1 MYDFIKK
8 YNEGIYNMKIID
20 NFLKKL
26 GVSRNTFVTYVL
38 TLITIYIAVDRIVEI
53 LLMLFTGIS
62 YSYWGPFQYT
72 LALACPIF
80 AFLFSP
86 PSEFATNKK
95 QKVTFF
101 FVYVIALTTITISMF
116 TQWLNMGAWLLLISN
131 PGYVDLITDF
141 SDLIRPAF
149 TSITILFPV
158 FIIPKVF
165 KFLYFGVNDDKNLT
179 RSIWDYGGID
189 LSDKKS
195 GHGPYTCEVFLCQD
209 FETAKVIT
217 IPESSRYQSMLVC
230 GGSGSGKTSLVYE
243 PLIAR
248 DLERKFFFREVA
260 KEMGYTALK
269 TGIASLNAP
278 YDNDYLNKN
287 FNLNMLIP
295 TYGREEVYKGY
306 MKKMILDSSS
316 GITYKDCGITVMSP
330 DREISDHLM
339 AVCDNFELPYKVIDP
354 SDKNSVGLNP
364 FIYDDANKIA
374 ITISSILKTM
384 FAISQDETEESYRES
399 VVMQAIENVSLLLKE
414 MYPRMNDGLL
424 PNLEDM
430 LKMFS
435 NFDLVEKMCEILAH
449 DEDLKEKY
457 SIQISYF
464 KKNFYKNGSSRANT
478 EKYIDIVISQLDKL
492 LRIPG
497 VKSILCNRHENIDF
511 DKMLANGYITFVC
524 TRRGDLGPS
533 SHKAFGLFFLISM
546 QNAVL
551 RRPGS
556 ENSRVPNFLYIDEF
570 PDFICNETEAIFTM
584 YRKYKIGTVISAQNL
599 EQLGNSSVKEKLKQ
613 TILSNC
619 TNKIFTGN
627 ASIDELQW
635 WSDEFGTKREW
646 TYGNSIDAKTMQYD
660 SKYTN
665 VEWKF
670 IPYFKPGKLQTLAT
684 KHCAYKIRG
693 ENGKPM
699 AGLGKL
705 NYLESKYKEPKKI
718 KSYDFGR
725 YSDGVTTATEDD
737 NDFNPKKKFNLKNL
751 DFKDDRDEINPVQT
765 DTTDSNYL
773 FDNEDA
779 IVVNFKKKNK

>member
-1 MYDFIKK
+1 
-8 YNEGIYNMKIID
+8 
-20 NFLKKL
+20 
-26 GVSRNTFVTYVL
+26 
-38 TLITIYIAVDRIVEI
+38 
-53 LLMLFTGIS
+53 
-62 YSYWGPFQYT
+62 
-72 LALACPIF
+72 
-80 AFLFSP
+80 
-86 PSEFATNKK
+86 
-95 QKVTFF
+95 
-101 FVYVIALTTITISMF
+101 
-116 TQWLNMGAWLLLISN
+116 
-131 PGYVDLITDF
+131 
-141 SDLIRPAF
+141 
-149 TSITILFPV
+149 
-158 FIIPKVF
+158 
-165 KFLYFGVNDDKNLT
+165 
-179 RSIWDYGGID
+179 
-189 LSDKKS
+189 
-195 GHGPYTCEVFLCQD
+195 
-209 FETAKVIT
+209 
-217 IPESSRYQSMLVC
+217 
-230 GGSGSGKTSLVYE
+230 
-243 PLIAR
+243 
-248 DLERKFFFREVA
+248 
-260 KEMGYTALK
+260 
-269 TGIASLNAP
+269 
-278 YDNDYLNKN
+278 
-287 FNLNMLIP
+287 
-295 TYGREEVYKGY
+295 
-306 MKKMILDSSS
+306 
-316 GITYKDCGITVMSP
+316 
-330 DREISDHLM
+330 
-339 AVCDNFELPYKVIDP
+339 
-354 SDKNSVGLNP
+354 
-364 FIYDDANKIA
+364 
-374 ITISSILKTM
+374 
-384 FAISQDETEESYRES
+384 
-399 VVMQAIENVSLLLKE
+399 
-414 MYPRMNDGLL
+414 
-424 PNLEDM
+424 
-430 LKMFS
+430 
-435 NFDLVEKMCEILAH
+435 
-449 DEDLKEKY
+449 
-457 SIQISYF
+457 
-464 KKNFYKNGSSRANT
+464 
-478 EKYIDIVISQLDKL
+478 
-492 LRIPG
+492 
-497 VKSILCNRHENIDF
+497 
-511 DKMLANGYITFVC
+511 MLANGYITFVC

-556 ENSRVPNFLYIDEF
+556 EKSRVPNFLYVDEF

-737 NDFNPKKKFNLKNL
+737 NDYNPKKKFNLKNL